1 MEGDD
6 VQCFGPFTQECCI
19 DWCDN
24 TECGIQCREEVELT
38 QGGLTET
45 MWDIYC
51 SCECTGNDVFIED
64 EGLCCDETDGPATF
78 VTSIVE
84 KDQVTGETK

>member
-1 MEGDD
+1 
-6 VQCFGPFTQECCI
+6 
-19 DWCDN
+19 
-24 TECGIQCREEVELT
+24 
-38 QGGLTET
+38 

-51 SCECTGNDVFIED
+51 SCECTGNDVFIATED
-64 EGLCCDETDGPATF
+64 LCCDETDGPATF